1 MAPSEPTRTKRALVA
16 VLVAG
21 LPLVAACDLVL
32 GLDKY
37 EKVEGGTDAAA
48 ADVAVDADASGD
60 AQTLPDAITQG
71 AAWADTRMPNPKFDS
86 GLNANFNTVSYV
98 DVSDGGNVFAVF
110 DATDAGPRR
119 TWLKT
124 SSQTAFKTEEDAQA
138 YCAARSAAIGGDWR
152 LPTRI
157 ELVTLIDFTQGG
169 FIDPRFQL
177 NGITR
182 LWTVSAYRPYDPQK
196 GVQYWTVDFGA
207 GRVLESNGPTSNE
220 NYGALCVAGK
230 P

>member
-1 MAPSEPTRTKRALVA
+1 M
-16 VLVAG
+16 
-21 LPLVAACDLVL
+21 AACDLVL

-37 EKVEGGTDAAA
+37 EKVEAGGTDAA
-48 ADVAVDADASGD
+48 ADVAVDADAGGD
-60 AQTLPDAITQG
+60 AQALPDAITK
-71 AAWADTRMPNPKFDS
+71 AAFWADTRMPNPKFDS
-86 GLNANFNTVSYV
+86 GLNANLNTVSYV
-98 DVSDGGNVFAVF
+98 DISDGGTAFAVR
-110 DATDAGPRR
+110 DDTDAGPRR

-124 SSQTAFKTEEDAQA
+124 SSPTAHKTEEAAQA
-138 YCAARSAAIGGDWR
+138 YCVGLGAVIGGDWR

-157 ELVTLIDFTQGG
+157 ELVTLIDFTQPALAPS
-169 FIDPRFQL
+169 IDPRFEL

-220 NYGALCVAGK
+220 SYGALCVAGK